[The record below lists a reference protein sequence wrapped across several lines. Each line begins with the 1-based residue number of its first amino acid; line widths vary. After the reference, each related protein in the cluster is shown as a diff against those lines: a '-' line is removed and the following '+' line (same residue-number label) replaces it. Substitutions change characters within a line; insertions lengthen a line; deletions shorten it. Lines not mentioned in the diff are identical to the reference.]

1 MEIKMNREV
10 LEKLKQDP
18 KYIKY
23 LRQNSI
29 WYKTLNRNPTKYNE
43 FIKSMKIKYKLR
55 TIDKIDNFVDSV
67 VLITKILDASK

>member
-18 KYIKY
+18 KYLKY
-23 LRQNSI
+23 LRQNSL
-29 WYKTLNRNPTKYNE
+29 WYKTLNRDPTKYNE
-43 FIKSMKIKYKLR
+43 FIKEMKVKYKLR

-67 VLITKILDASK
+67 DLITKILDASK

>member
-18 KYIKY
+18 KYLKY
-23 LRQNSI
+23 LRQNSS
-29 WYKTLNRNPTKYNE
+29 WYKLLNRDPLEYTE

-67 VLITKILDASK
+67 DLITKILDASK